1 MSRLVT
7 LFAVAFAFAS
17 TTASAQQQYYQT
29 SGATPWADPGTHY
42 CPMGCPDHG
51 PGRGGLHPLTP
62 HYEAMGPYNRA
73 YDNIT
78 ADDGWDYGPSLFDE
92 FLKDLVRDS
101 YIRMEYLNYRYKD
114 PDGRGLG
121 SGVQGINDP
130 RSPFAVTI
138 AGQNAGL
145 ARIPT
150 LEKLRFDHYNGLK
163 ATLGVP
169 LVKGTIETNI
179 MWFEDRDEKTEEF
192 DLGPAPI
199 TNPTGPVRF
208 IATATNLFGQPANNV
223 FLYDEFY
230 RTKSSTDLFG
240 GEINYIFDPV
250 IPAIGFTISPII
262 GLRYFNGDEQLQQ
275 LGAFD
280 GDSLVA
286 IGGQPLGTPLVS
298 VITSRTENHFYAPQ
312 IGFRAEITRPRFTLG
327 IEPKLGL
334 GVNVYE
340 TMASTERL
348 RSPGDPLTMSSSEGE
363 RLAAVG
369 ELSLYGRVHL
379 SRQFTF
385 SLGYS
390 FIFVDQ
396 FSRAFSSLNYNDNGP
411 SNPAAIVTS
420 PTFDMFYIQGI
431 NVSGEYKF

>member
-7 LFAVAFAFAS
+7 LIAVIAFVFSSTAFAQHEF
-17 TTASAQQQYYQT
+17 YQT
-29 SGATPWADPGTHY
+29 SGGNPWADPGTHN
-42 CPMGCPDHG
+42 CQMGCPEHG
-51 PGRGGLHPLTP
+51 GGGGGIRPLTP
-62 HYEAMGPYNRA
+62 HYEALGPYNRA

-78 ADDGWDYGPSLFDE
+78 ADNGWDYGPSLFDE
-92 FLKDLVRDS
+92 FLKDVIRDS
-101 YIRMEYLNYRYKD
+101 YFRMEYLNYRYKD

-150 LEKLRFDHYNGLK
+150 LDALKFDHYDGLK
-163 ATLGVP
+163 ATIGVP
-169 LVKGTIETNI
+169 LSVGTIEANI
-179 MWFEDRDEKTEEF
+179 MWFQDSQETTREF

-199 TNPTGPVRF
+199 TNPLGPVRF
-208 IATATNLFGQPANNV
+208 IATATNLFGQPANNL

-230 RTKSSTDLFG
+230 RTKSSTDLWG
-240 GEINYIFDPV
+240 SEVNYIFDPI
-250 IPAIGFTISPII
+250 IPVIGFNISPIF
-262 GLRYFNGDEQLQQ
+262 GFRYFDGDEQLQQ

-298 VITSRTENHFYAPQ
+298 VITSQTENRYYAPQ
-312 IGFRAEITRPRFTLG
+312 IGFRAELKRSRFTFG

-334 GVNVYE
+334 GVNVFHSS
-340 TMASTERL
+340 ASTERL
-348 RSPGDPLTMSSSEGE
+348 RSPGDPLATSDEKGE

-369 ELSLYGRVHL
+369 ELALYSRVHL
-379 SRQFTF
+379 TSQVTL
-385 SLGYS
+385 SVGYS

-396 FSRAFSSLNYNDNGP
+396 FSRAFSSLEYNDNGP
-411 SNPAAIVTS
+411 NNPAAIVTR